1 MVLFA
6 ISAFGSVLPHFLFGD
21 QLYSNEMSV
30 QSQGP
35 SSANLA
41 TLMSYNST
49 SNQTMSPLDNSHLNL
64 CLPEDIFNMI
74 PESAHQGKRKMIESS
89 T

>member
-6 ISAFGSVLPHFLFGD
+6 ISAFGSVLPHFIFGD

-30 QSQGP
+30 QIQGP

-41 TLMSYNST
+41 THMGYNSS

-74 PESAHQGKRKMIESS
+74 PESAHQGKKKRIKYNM
-89 T
+89 

>member
-30 QSQGP
+30 QTQGP
-35 SSANLA
+35 PSANLA
-41 TLMSYNST
+41 THLSLNSS

-74 PESAHQGKRKMIESS
+74 PESAHQGKKKMS
-89 T
+89 